1 MADIDYD
8 ALAKQY
14 GGSDVTAVDYDA
26 LAKKHGGVDVVDPG
40 VLGAI
45 KAGASHGFDSLA
57 AGGKQLFRG
66 VFGDSATGAID
77 KLGASL
83 GMANGSNLEQQQ
95 APTDP
100 SQLAYQ
106 SVAAQH
112 PIASAVGNAL
122 PYMATA
128 DPLVMAGMGA
138 LDYGTPAE
146 RGVNAAT
153 SFVGGKAGQ
162 AVGNVLGR
170 VLGGPLSADVA
181 TATNKWNIPTSV
193 GQDTGNKAAKIAESV
208 LSNVP
213 VVGGIINRGQDR
225 TFSAFNKALSNTI
238 GENSSQI
245 TPDLL
250 GSAMDRSGSKIG
262 DIMGRARAQLTPQQ
276 AQDVAQLSGVIG
288 DLGAEGA
295 PLTAKL
301 GKVIDGM
308 TNGQALSGQTLR
320 MLDTSLGRL
329 MASPVGDV
337 RYAAAHLQNIVRD
350 AATAS
355 LAAEDAAALTTARS
369 QNFNARQLADATKAT
384 PGSISP
390 SQLLTQ
396 VNKFQKS
403 AKYGGGN
410 ELAELAQWG
419 KQTLGSAI
427 PDSGTAQRSM
437 YQKALTSPLTTL
449 GALGGGYYGLEKAG
463 VTPQQIAE
471 GSLLPLLMAR
481 GLAAKPLSAT
491 TKSVLSGSGSMAGL
505 LGAQSLPPEWLR
517 QLLGQQGGQ

>member
-14 GGSDVTAVDYDA
+14 GGSDVTAIDYDA

-106 SVAAQH
+106 AVAAQH

-170 VLGGPLSADVA
+170 VLGGPLSAGA
-181 TATNKWNIPTSV
+181 ETATNKWNIPLSV
-193 GQDTGNKAAKIAESV
+193 GQNTGSKPAKIAESV
-208 LSNVP
+208 MSNVP
-213 VVGGIINRGQDR
+213 IFGGIINRGQDR

-238 GENSSQI
+238 GEDSTKI
-245 TPDLL
+245 TPEVL
-250 GSAMDRSGSKIG
+250 GAAMDRSGSQIG
-262 DIMGRARAQLTPQQ
+262 DIMGRAKAQLTPEQ
-276 AQDVAQLSGVIG
+276 AQNVAHLSGVIG
-288 DLGAEGA
+288 DLGQEGA
-295 PLTAKL
+295 TLNAKL

-320 MLDTSLGRL
+320 MLDSSLGRL
-329 MASPVGDV
+329 MGSPNGDL
-337 RYAAAHLQNIVRD
+337 RYAAANLQNIVRD

-355 LAAEDAAALTTARS
+355 LPEADAVALKTARA
-369 QNFNARQLADATKAT
+369 QNFNARQLADATKSGT
-384 PGSISP
+384 MSP

-396 VNKFQKS
+396 VNKYQKS
-403 AKYGGGN
+403 ARYGGGN
-410 ELAELAQWG
+410 DLAELAKWG
-419 KQTLGSAI
+419 KTTLGDAI

-437 YQKALTSPLTTL
+437 YQKVLTSPLATL
-449 GALGGGYYGLEKAG
+449 GTLGGGYYGMQKAG
-463 VTPQQIAE
+463 ITPGEVAE
-471 GSLLPLLMAR
+471 GALIPLLLSR
-481 GLAAKPLSAT
+481 GLAGKPLPAAA
-491 TKSVLSGSGSMAGL
+491 KSVLSGSGSMAGL

-517 QLLGQQGGQ
+517 QLLAQQGGQ